1 MPYAGVGH
9 RFAAVFIDCLVFLG
23 TFVVI
28 SLLSGGTDTVT
39 ADGSAWVNMDLEGA
53 AFFWWIG
60 VNFAYYV
67 LSEATLGGS
76 FGKLATGLQV
86 VNEDGERI
94 LFGQAIVRNLLR
106 IVDGLFFYLVGGIAV
121 WSSPRRQR
129 IGDRAA
135 ATVVVRRM

>member
-9 RFAAVFIDCLVFLG
+9 RFAAVFVDCFVFLG
-23 TFVVI
+23 TFIVV
-28 SLLSGGTDTVT
+28 SVLSGGTETTTGDGGAWV
-39 ADGSAWVNMDLEGA
+39 DMSLEGSAFL
-53 AFFWWIG
+53 WWIAL
-60 VNFAYYV
+60 NFAYYV
-67 LSEATLGGS
+67 LMEATCGGT
-76 FGKLATGLQV
+76 FGKLVTGLQV

-106 IVDGLFFYLVGGIAV
+106 IVDALFFYLVAAIAV

-135 ATVVVRRM
+135 ATVVIRRT

>member
-1 MPYAGVGH
+1 M
-9 RFAAVFIDCLVFLG
+9 
-23 TFVVI
+23 
-28 SLLSGGTDTVT
+28 
-39 ADGSAWVNMDLEGA
+39 
-53 AFFWWIG
+53 
-60 VNFAYYV
+60 NFAYYV

-106 IVDGLFFYLVGGIAV
+106 IVDGLFFYLVGAIAV